1 LIRRHHAWN
10 VLVGPSGEFVVVDWD
25 ETLLAPRER
34 GLMFVDGGVGNLDTE
49 GSAFY
54 AGYGEVD
61 IDPLLIA
68 YYRFDWIVQEL
79 ADYGRRAFRMPDL
92 GEETRAEAVGKITDR
107 RMGAR

>member
-1 LIRRHHAWN
+1 MIRRHHAWN
-10 VLVGPSGEFVVVDWD
+10 VLVGPSGDFVVVDIH
-25 ETLLAPRER
+25 AV
-34 GLMFVDGGVGNLDTE
+34 M
-49 GSAFY
+49 
-54 AGYGEVD
+54 
-61 IDPLLIA
+61 IA